1 MVGKRGD
8 IMSGSRFFAP
18 ITAALTAALLCL
30 PAAPAPAAGY
40 PGTNGGFH
48 ANPFG
53 GYQGNF
59 SGFRGNFNGNPG
71 YYPGYFSSQG
81 GYSSSTG
88 FGAYYTPSYS
98 RPGPGYNS
106 YFTPYTLYSGTG
118 SSYVSPAY
126 QPPGPPPPDGTAA
139 VGVHVPADAEVFF
152 NGDSTKQTGEQREFI
167 TPTLPVGRM
176 YEYEVR
182 AHWKENGK
190 DVDETR
196 TITVRA
202 NQRAEVDFTQPQQ
215 EKVGAP
221 K

>member
-1 MVGKRGD
+1 MFG
-8 IMSGSRFFAP
+8 RFLAP
-18 ITAALTAALLCL
+18 TIATLTAALLCL
-30 PAAPAPAAGY
+30 PAAAAPPAGGY
-40 PGTNGGFH
+40 QGNYSGFH

-53 GYQGNF
+53 GY
-59 SGFRGNFNGNPG
+59 RGNFNGFYGNYNGNPG

-81 GYSSSTG
+81 AG
-88 FGAYYTPSYS
+88 FRAYNTPSYS
-98 RPGPGYNS
+98 GPAPGYNTS
-106 YFTPYTLYSGTG
+106 YFTPYTLYSGTR
-118 SSYVSPAY
+118 SSYVSPAE

-139 VGVHVPADAEVFF
+139 IGVHVPADAEVFF
-152 NGDSTKQTGEQREFI
+152 NGDPTKQTGEQREFI

-190 DVDETR
+190 GVDQTR

-202 NQRAEVDFTQPQQ
+202 NQRSEVDFTQPQQ